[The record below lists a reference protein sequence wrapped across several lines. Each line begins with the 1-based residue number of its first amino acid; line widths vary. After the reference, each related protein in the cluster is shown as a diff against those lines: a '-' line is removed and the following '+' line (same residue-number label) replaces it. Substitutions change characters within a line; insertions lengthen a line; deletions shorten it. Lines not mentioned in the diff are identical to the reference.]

1 MRTWHCE
8 WPRENCGTRY
18 SALFT
23 STIGSGALCL
33 ALGLATMTTSAYGI
47 EMRPFGETED
57 GTAVEEY
64 TLTNEN
70 GISVGFITYGG
81 IVTSINVPDR
91 DGNTDNVVLGFDNLE
106 DYRTKNPYFGTITGR
121 YANRIGGASF
131 MLDGETYTLA
141 ANNGPNS
148 LHGGETGFDKQVW
161 NAREV
166 ETDEGEALELA
177 YVSPDGE
184 EGYPGTLDVTVVYT
198 LTNDDELRV
207 DYTATTDKPTV
218 VNLTSHSYF
227 NLGGEGTGTILD
239 HELMLNA
246 SRYTPVDETLI
257 PTGELAEV
265 AGTPFD
271 FREAT
276 VIGERVRENHQQI
289 VYGRG
294 YDHNWVLD
302 RPDDDSLVLA
312 ARLHDPES
320 GRIMEIETTEPGIQF
335 YSGNFLDATLVGT
348 SGNIYRQSDGLA
360 LETQHFP
367 DSPNKPD
374 FPSTVLRPG
383 ETYETTTVHRFL
395 TDGS

>member
-1 MRTWHCE
+1 MRRWHRE
-8 WPRENCGTRY
+8 WPRGTRH
-18 SALFT
+18 SMLFT
-23 STIGSGALCL
+23 NTARSGALCL
-33 ALGLATMTTSAYGI
+33 ALGLASATTAAYGV
-47 EMRPFGETED
+47 EKRPFGETAD
-57 GTAVEEY
+57 GTPVEEY
-64 TLTNEN
+64 TLVNEN
-70 GISVGFITYGG
+70 GVSVGIITYGG
-81 IVTSINVPDR
+81 IITSINVPDR
-91 DGNTDNVVLGFDNLE
+91 DGTTENVVLGFDNLD
-106 DYRTKNPYFGTITGR
+106 DYLKRNPYFGTITGR
-121 YANRIGGASF
+121 YANRIGAASF

-148 LHGGETGFDKQVW
+148 LHGGEKGFDKKVW
-161 NAREV
+161 TAREV
-166 ETDEGEALELA
+166 ETDEGEALELK
-177 YVSPDGE
+177 YVSADGE
-184 EGYPGTLDVTVVYT
+184 EGYPGTLDVTVVYS
-198 LTNDDELRV
+198 LTNDNELRV

-227 NLGGEGTGTILD
+227 NLGGDGSGSILD

-257 PTGELAEV
+257 PTGELPDV

-276 VIGERVRENHQQI
+276 VIGERIREDDQQI

-302 RPDDDSLVLA
+302 RPDDSSLVLA
-312 ARLHDPES
+312 ARLSDPES

-335 YSGNFLDATLVGT
+335 YSGNFLDATLVGAA
-348 SGNIYRQSDGLA
+348 GKLYRQGDGLA

-374 FPSTVLRPG
+374 FPPVVLRPG

-395 TDGS
+395 TDGSQ

>member
-1 MRTWHCE
+1 
-8 WPRENCGTRY
+8 
-18 SALFT
+18 
-23 STIGSGALCL
+23 
-33 ALGLATMTTSAYGI
+33 
-47 EMRPFGETED
+47 
-57 GTAVEEY
+57 
-64 TLTNEN
+64 
-70 GISVGFITYGG
+70 
-81 IVTSINVPDR
+81 
-91 DGNTDNVVLGFDNLE
+91 
-106 DYRTKNPYFGTITGR
+106 
-121 YANRIGGASF
+121 

-148 LHGGETGFDKQVW
+148 LHGGEKGFDKKVW
-161 NAREV
+161 TAREV
-166 ETDEGEALELA
+166 ETDEGEALELK
-177 YVSPDGE
+177 YVSADGE

-198 LTNDDELRV
+198 LTNDNELRV

-227 NLGGEGTGTILD
+227 NLGGDGSGSILD

-257 PTGELAEV
+257 PTGELPEV

-276 VIGERVRENHQQI
+276 VIGERIREDDQQI

-302 RPDDDSLVLA
+302 RPDDSSLVLA
-312 ARLHDPES
+312 ARLSDPES

-335 YSGNFLDATLVGT
+335 YSGNFLDATLVGAA
-348 SGNIYRQSDGLA
+348 GKLYRQGDGLA

-374 FPSTVLRPG
+374 FPPVVLRPG

-395 TDGS
+395 TDGNQ

>member
-1 MRTWHCE
+1 MRRWHRE
-8 WPRENCGTRY
+8 WPRGTRH
-18 SALFT
+18 STLFT
-23 STIGSGALCL
+23 NTARSGALCL
-33 ALGLATMTTSAYGI
+33 ALGLASATTAAYGV
-47 EMRPFGETED
+47 EKRPFGETAD
-57 GTAVEEY
+57 GTPVEEY
-64 TLTNEN
+64 TLVNEN
-70 GISVGFITYGG
+70 GVSVGIITYGG
-81 IVTSINVPDR
+81 IITSINVPDR
-91 DGNTDNVVLGFDNLE
+91 DGTTENVVLGFDNLD
-106 DYRTKNPYFGTITGR
+106 DYLKRNPYFGTITGR

-148 LHGGETGFDKQVW
+148 LHGGEKGFDKKVW
-161 NAREV
+161 TAREV
-166 ETDEGEALELA
+166 ETDEGEALELK
-177 YVSPDGE
+177 YVSADGE
-184 EGYPGTLDVTVVYT
+184 EGYPGTLDVTVVYS
-198 LTNDDELRV
+198 LTNDNELRV

-227 NLGGEGTGTILD
+227 NLGGDGSGSILD

-276 VIGERVRENHQQI
+276 VIGERIREDDQQI

-302 RPDDDSLVLA
+302 RPDDSSLVLA
-312 ARLHDPES
+312 ARLSDPES

-335 YSGNFLDATLVGT
+335 YSGNFLDATLVGAA
-348 SGNIYRQSDGLA
+348 GKLYRQGDGLA

-374 FPSTVLRPG
+374 FPPVVLRPG

-395 TDGS
+395 TDGSQ